1 MEERQSSPSD
11 VELENA
17 EKQNGKMK
25 EQKWAGKG
33 QKMKSRTKGPA
44 SSGEICGQ
52 RVFPDTWPKGRQ
64 RLIT

>member
-1 MEERQSSPSD
+1 MEERQSCPSD
-11 VELENA
+11 AELENA
-17 EKQNGKMK
+17 EKQHGKMK

-33 QKMKSRTKGPA
+33 QKMKSRTKRPA

-52 RVFPDTWPKGRQ
+52 TVFPDTWPKGCQ